1 MSLASPSVRIVADW
15 YALRV
20 LRQTPGGHGIWDSI
34 RFTAEPVPD
43 SDYLLMFNNR
53 HLAPVEARCPREHV
67 WCVMQEPYV
76 PDLYDWMIEGH
87 EAFARVFTHHPPS
100 ADPRYVRSYPML
112 PWEVDLD
119 YDELVRAEVPSKT
132 RGVSWVAS
140 KLTFLPGHQKREA
153 LRTFLTRE
161 KPEAVDIYGR
171 GIRYIANKWH
181 ALAPYRYSLAIEN
194 SNSPDYWTEKVAD
207 CFLSWTIPLYDGCTN
222 LEDYFRA
229 DSFIRIDASDPAGTL
244 RRIEELNR
252 SGEWERR
259 LPAVRESRNRVL
271 NEYQIFPAMAK
282 IIGKYGTGARN
293 RDDVHLPGYRR
304 IRWKHRA
311 RYLSRILRE
320 GDAAGLASALA
331 SKLRYLWWFGV
342 RRTGL

>member
-1 MSLASPSVRIVADW
+1 
-15 YALRV
+15 
-20 LRQTPGGHGIWDSI
+20 
-34 RFTAEPVPD
+34 
-43 SDYLLMFNNR
+43 
-53 HLAPVEARCPREHV
+53 
-67 WCVMQEPYV
+67 
-76 PDLYDWMIEGH
+76 
-87 EAFARVFTHHPPS
+87 
-100 ADPRYVRSYPML
+100 ML